1 MGCCS
6 SSPSEQPQLPLSPSQ
21 KAEDSKYAPDAHRA
35 AVGSHVRPVSKSSG
49 IDEAKAASILATGAY
64 CSSPAWR
71 MAPCPRPCAW
81 YGVVWYLHL
90 RGVAAVYEA
99 GAEVM
104 MLPRGKGKPRPQF
117 LYLDRFTSAGPTL
130 RWNAGPGTKPDKDCG
145 TVHVAWAALWRCD
158 AVG

>member
-1 MGCCS
+1 MLQVRTAARPPG
-6 SSPSEQPQLPLSPSQ
+6 
-21 KAEDSKYAPDAHRA
+21 AWHR
-35 AVGSHVRPVSKSSG
+35 VRVHVHG
-49 IDEAKAASILATGAY
+49 
-64 CSSPAWR
+64 
-71 MAPCPRPCAW
+71 M
-81 YGVVWYLHL
+81 VWYLHL
-90 RGVAAVYEA
+90 CGAAAVHEA